1 MGLCAVKSLL
11 LQFRIRLES
20 KKQNN
25 NNDEEME
32 LKVKKLT
39 ALEIDPPNLIK
50 QWRIQGGAKMGAN
63 ERHFSLFSLLFKF
76 IVAHT
81 PVKSAAFHK
90 ITVGI
95 MNENS
100 LH

>member
-20 KKQNN
+20 KKKYN

-50 QWRIQGGAKMGAN
+50 Q
-63 ERHFSLFSLLFKF
+63 
-76 IVAHT
+76 
-81 PVKSAAFHK
+81 
-90 ITVGI
+90 
-95 MNENS
+95 
-100 LH
+100 